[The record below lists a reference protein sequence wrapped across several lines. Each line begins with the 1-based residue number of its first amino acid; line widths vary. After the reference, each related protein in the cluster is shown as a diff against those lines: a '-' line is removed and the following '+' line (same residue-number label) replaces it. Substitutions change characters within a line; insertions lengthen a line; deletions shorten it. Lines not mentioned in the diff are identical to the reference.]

1 MKSMKG
7 TSRALAGIAIGWLLA
22 GAAHADQEA
31 LPQSDDGLE
40 LVTGGLLQLS
50 YRRPDVNFGEYARVM
65 FDPIP
70 VAFSDA
76 WHKDFPKVIA
86 SRRERI
92 GNEIAEAIRTQ
103 LSAELH
109 AVDGYATVTAAR
121 PDVLKITA
129 AVAELYVSVL
139 DQSFTADGGA
149 YGSVYTQGLLIVEIR
164 DAVSGLLLI
173 RLADRT
179 RADHE
184 LTGEAIRDTRL
195 RADTGIVVE
204 RWVGGIR
211 EALANA
217 RIASQPSRAQD

>member
-1 MKSMKG
+1 MIFVLLAAPAYTDFMIEDRG
-7 TSRALAGIAIGWLLA
+7 HHLCTVGGILLFGGNPNRWLPQAGITAIAFETTERMGGNGLDPVGAYGW
-22 GAAHADQEA
+22 
-31 LPQSDDGLE
+31 
-40 LVTGGLLQLS
+40 
-50 YRRPDVNFGEYARVM
+50 
-65 FDPIP
+65 
-70 VAFSDA
+70 
-76 WHKDFPKVIA
+76 
-86 SRRERI
+86 
-92 GNEIAEAIRTQ
+92 
-103 LSAELH
+103 
-109 AVDGYATVTAAR
+109 
-121 PDVLKITA
+121 
-129 AVAELYVSVL
+129 
-139 DQSFTADGGA
+139 GGA